1 MTKHAGP
8 QVGSPEAFAAA
19 ILAKGLPSKDDVLA
33 LARMLPMSPS
43 PRDEAAKSFST
54 GACVHGGAVNIRK
67 TCGLH
72 PFATLALTAFVRA
85 KAPECTFSTV
95 TVLFEDSAPPH
106 RDLQNHS
113 CENHVFP
120 LSTFSGGKLWVEGH
134 GDERLVLD
142 GKEVIGGPLEWVGDC
157 VKFRA
162 DKLTHFVLPWKGSRV
177 VLVAFCVR
185 FFTELDGDK
194 LATLTSLGFRLPN
207 PSDLCP
213 PASADP
219 CDRGPGPSEAPE
231 VDREPNTG
239 IASPGDGFI
248 AAPPRASAEPSAN
261 HVPHSPSLVRLAE
274 EPRKAH
280 LFEKPLFIEVCAGSA
295 LLSSVAREAG
305 FDILPIDA
313 GHKVPRA
320 YAHVL
325 RLDLRESLTLQ
336 FLENVL
342 QNRAVAW
349 IHFSLPTGT
358 TGRVFRSLASPRGLP
373 NLQEPGA
380 SRVLAANA
388 IFDNVAT
395 LLQKVLAS
403 FPSVGVSVEH
413 PIGSAVWEL
422 PAFAQLRRSL
432 PRVTLTACFF
442 GAFYNRK
449 TLLVTNRDVFQ
460 SMGGLCPG
468 CVSHGKPPGSGFR
481 LDGSYPKAFCEAFVG
496 HVAAHSASCGFFL
509 APQAVSTLHASRTAA
524 QAQPRASKFPPLISE
539 FAYTVS
545 VRAPRV
551 PPLNNKSCLTA
562 SWLSVPLGSKLLR
575 SSFPGGPNCPPHP
588 GPYLPDTSLT
598 SFTFGV
604 YREPSTFLK
613 EAKLLKHPFDTCR
626 GLPDGMLKVLH
637 FILVQGPV
645 GVMRHR
651 LNVIK
656 LWQKWASELAPEEE
670 KLRASLHPDV
680 RAVLGNKRVL
690 LMKKIASSLNWP
702 DTTLWD
708 DLTQGFKL
716 TGSQPR
722 TGVFEPDCKPAISSE
737 SEFWMAAS
745 AQTRNVEE
753 ADPSGKQWLH
763 GPLSRAEVG
772 KWRPIDDFSENGVNA
787 CFECFERL
795 SLKALD
801 EVAWV
806 CMYIMKACKYTGS
819 VDLELSDGTRLRGPV
834 HACWKDVAHSKP
846 QTKAYDLKSAYKQLP
861 LRPSEQ
867 AKAVLVLKKPGGSAC
882 GFVCKTLPLLWE
894 LLVLTSCYFDDY
906 PAAAPTLLS
915 QSTDHVV
922 HSLMDLLQF
931 QMAKPKEK
939 PFATVTEMLGVLVDT
954 SDDSLASV
962 KIGNKPDRAA
972 ALSEALGSIISS
984 GRVEVRT
991 LPTLFG
997 RLQFAKAQI
1006 LGRTGRLGVA
1016 DVRKLEHS
1024 KSEFVDLRDDQ
1035 LQAFKVLRARLLR
1048 GAPRS
1053 LSSSPGEPP
1062 VLVFTDGACEPTASG
1077 GHLATVGGVLIVR
1090 GRHPQVR
1097 TFGCKVNDDLVSKW
1111 SSEKRHLIGQTEL
1124 FAVVLARS
1132 LWSQYLAN
1140 KRTLFFIDHS
1150 GVLGACV
1157 SGSAT
1162 DPYWREL
1169 LLHFE
1174 AADEPGPCL
1183 SWFMRVPSHSNLA
1196 DAPSRAKWS
1205 EMTYLEPYS
1214 RDRPACFVSG
1224 TLLADVES

>member
-106 RDLQNHS
+106 RDLQNYS

-120 LSTFSGGKLWVEGH
+120 LSTFSGGELWVEGH
-134 GDERLVLD
+134 GDERQVLD

-162 DKLTHFVLPWKGSRV
+162 DKLTHFVLPWKGSR
-177 VLVAFCVR
+177 
-185 FFTELDGDK
+185 
-194 LATLTSLGFRLPN
+194 
-207 PSDLCP
+207 
-213 PASADP
+213 
-219 CDRGPGPSEAPE
+219 APE

-239 IASPGDGFI
+239 IASPGDGFM
-248 AAPPRASAEPSAN
+248 A
-261 HVPHSPSLVRLAE
+261 

-280 LFEKPLFIEVCAGSA
+280 LLEKPLFIEVCAGSA

-395 LLQKVLAS
+395 LLQKILAS

-432 PRVTLTACFF
+432 SRVTLTACFF
-442 GAFYNRK
+442 GAFCNRK

-481 LDGSYPKAFCEAFVG
+481 MDGSYPKAFCEAFVG

-509 APQAVSTLHASRTAA
+509 APQAASRTAA

-539 FAYTVS
+539 IRLHCV
-545 VRAPRV
+545 
-551 PPLNNKSCLTA
+551 
-562 SWLSVPLGSKLLR
+562 GSKLLR
-575 SSFPGGPNCPPHP
+575 SSVPGGPNCPPHP
-588 GPYLPDTSLT
+588 
-598 SFTFGV
+598 
-604 YREPSTFLK
+604 
-613 EAKLLKHPFDTCR
+613 
-626 GLPDGMLKVLH
+626 
-637 FILVQGPV
+637 
-645 GVMRHR
+645 
-651 LNVIK
+651 
-656 LWQKWASELAPEEE
+656 
-670 KLRASLHPDV
+670 
-680 RAVLGNKRVL
+680 GNKRVL

-722 TGVFEPDCKPAISSE
+722 TGIFEPDCKPAISSE

-745 AQTRNVEE
+745 AQRDATWKRVDSAPPQEYSEPLWDITLEE

-763 GPLSRAEVG
+763 GPLSRAEVDSIFPLGWMPCRRFAVWQG

-846 QTKAYDLKSAYKQLP
+846 QTKAYDLKSVYKQLP

-882 GFVCKTLPLLWE
+882 GFVCKTLPFGASASVLQFNRVSLFLQRLLWE

-972 ALSEALGSIISS
+972 TLSEALGSIISS

-997 RLQFAKAQI
+997 RLQFAEAQI
-1006 LGRTGRLGVA
+1006 LGRTGRLAVA

-1035 LQAFKVLRARLLR
+1035 LQAFK
-1048 GAPRS
+1048 
-1053 LSSSPGEPP
+1053 
-1062 VLVFTDGACEPTASG
+1062 
-1077 GHLATVGGVLIVR
+1077 
-1090 GRHPQVR
+1090 VR